1 MKTIIIL
8 FALVP
13 LVLFLA
19 SCRENLSSLM
29 LIQEQS
35 TGDFKVSVLSYDGT
49 IKEGSGS
56 FTVEFRNLSDSELV
70 KVIDVNCQAQM
81 QMRGNPMIGETTISM
96 TDIPGRYK
104 VQYNF
109 AMKGSWLF
117 TISFNDRFTV
127 QFTVNVS

>member
-1 MKTIIIL
+1 MKPEIK
-8 FALVP
+8 FALIAF
-13 LVLFLA
+13 LVFLLP

-35 TGDFKVSVLSYDGT
+35 TGNFKISVLSYDGT

-81 QMRGNPMIGETTISM
+81 QMRGNPMIGETTISL

-109 AMKGSWLF
+109 AMIGSWLF

-127 QFTVNVS
+127 QFTLNVI